1 MQKRLPTFIF
11 LFLYTTVVFATQWP
25 DFPVLFS
32 TGSAEKE
39 IPPNI
44 ATITFSVGAFDESPE
59 KSLAIVKKQSLEI
72 IGFYFSLGLH
82 KDNLEAYDIDK
93 TAVREDNNYTE
104 LKILGYEVKQKISI
118 VLPSLDNY
126 TSLLE
131 KLLRTSNVSD
141 IETKFD
147 IAERKEIES
156 ALIKEACADAQIKA
170 ENMANGMNA
179 SLEYPYA
186 ISEDGF
192 HGLNEYFGVAN
203 PKPPMFKKIQYKE
216 GDTAKITYIPS
227 RIRMSKSVN
236 VIYRLSNK

>member
-1 MQKRLPTFIF
+1 M
-11 LFLYTTVVFATQWP
+11 
-25 DFPVLFS
+25 
-32 TGSAEKE
+32 
-39 IPPNI
+39 
-44 ATITFSVGAFDESPE
+44 
-59 KSLAIVKKQSLEI
+59 
-72 IGFYFSLGLH
+72 
-82 KDNLEAYDIDK
+82 
-93 TAVREDNNYTE
+93 
-104 LKILGYEVKQKISI
+104 
-118 VLPSLDNY
+118 
-126 TSLLE
+126 
-131 KLLRTSNVSD
+131 
-141 IETKFD
+141 
-147 IAERKEIES
+147 AERKEIES

>member
-11 LFLYTTVVFATQWP
+11 LFLYTAVVFATQWP

-59 KSLAIVKKQSLEI
+59 KSLTIVKKQSLEI
-72 IGFYFSLGLH
+72 IDFYFSLGLH
-82 KDNLEAYDIDK
+82 KDNLEAYDINK

-131 KLLRTSNVSD
+131 KLLRTSKN
-141 IETKFD
+141 F
-147 IAERKEIES
+147 
-156 ALIKEACADAQIKA
+156 
-170 ENMANGMNA
+170 
-179 SLEYPYA
+179 
-186 ISEDGF
+186 
-192 HGLNEYFGVAN
+192 
-203 PKPPMFKKIQYKE
+203 
-216 GDTAKITYIPS
+216 
-227 RIRMSKSVN
+227 
-236 VIYRLSNK
+236 